1 MDFRKPSG
9 GAAMVALALTLTTS
23 AAWAE
28 KTLWLVR
35 PLYPGQEAL
44 VERTE
49 KALDKLTN
57 NDVREQSVI
66 GLKELS
72 VALKGHV
79 AGELPCFSAAQ
90 RCPDPIDPFVASLGF
105 ERIVLIQGGQDE
117 AGFKYRVVAY
127 EPKSGNMNPAS
138 ATNANLE
145 KALLGAVAKVVPVAS
160 TLELK
165 STPPGAT
172 VFVDDVKVGVTP
184 LTTQVIPGER
194 VVRLDLKSHQPL
206 EETVLIP
213 LRGAVTLEKTLE
225 KVAARIVITAL
236 PAGTE
241 ISLDGQLVGQ
251 DRVDR
256 GIAPGEHTIR
266 LTAEGHKA
274 FEQTISVRPDQQ
286 FSIDK
291 TLEALA
297 PARKPDDA
305 PKEPPA
311 VIIVKEAPLEA
322 KPPESVKAPEPPPP
336 PPPLP
341 PPPPP
346 RPSTPTEQV
355 YERRQYVAGT
365 YELGALLGTDF
376 VAQRFEGGG
385 SGRTT
390 RLTSTNLTL
399 MGGGLEYG
407 TFGQYFG
414 LTVFG
419 LSYLT
424 NTTPWATE
432 VGFATA
438 TEGCEK
444 TQDGSGCKPAR
455 LDNVKLHLVTARAI
469 HLQLRLAA
477 WRFQFGLQ
485 LGPDFRVGWLQGTDA
500 GTSTVSY
507 GGGFWAFD
515 FFVSG
520 RANVRFYLVEGLYL
534 ALQGN
539 FSFHVIG
546 VEATDSSGGTF
557 RNSHQYGFNGGLG
570 YAF

>member
-9 GAAMVALALTLTTS
+9 GAAMVALALALTTS

-44 VERTE
+44 VERSE
-49 KALDKLTN
+49 KALDKLTTH
-57 NDVREQSVI
+57 DVREQSVI
-66 GLKELS
+66 GLKELGA
-72 VALKGHV
+72 ALKGHV
-79 AGELPCFSAAQ
+79 AGELPCFSAEQ
-90 RCPDPIDPFVASLGF
+90 RCPDPIDRFVASLGF

-127 EPKSGNMNPAS
+127 EPKSGSMNPAS

-160 TLELK
+160 TLEVK

-194 VVRLDLKSHQPL
+194 VVKLDLKSHQAL
-206 EETVLIP
+206 EETVLVPI
-213 LRGAVTLEKTLE
+213 RGAVTLEKTLE

-236 PAGTE
+236 PAGTD

-256 GIAPGEHTIR
+256 GVAPGEHTIR

-291 TLEALA
+291 TLEAIA
-297 PARKPDDA
+297 PASKPDDA
-305 PKEPPA
+305 PKDKPA
-311 VIIVKEAPLEA
+311 VLVVKEVPLEA
-322 KPPESVKAPEPPPP
+322 TPPESVKAPAPPPP
-336 PPPLP
+336 PPPP
-341 PPPPP
+341 A
-346 RPSTPTEQV
+346 PSTPSEQV
-355 YERRQYVAGT
+355 YERRQYVSGT
-365 YELGALLGTDF
+365 YELGALIGADF

-390 RLTSTNLTL
+390 RLTSTDLTL

-407 TFGQYFG
+407 TFGKYFG

-424 NTTPWATE
+424 NTTPWAGE
-432 VGFATA
+432 VGFSTA

-444 TQDGSGCKPAR
+444 TQDGSSCKPAR
-455 LDNVKLHLVTARAI
+455 LDNLKLHLVTARAI

-477 WRFQFGLQ
+477 WRFQLGLQ

-515 FFVSG
+515 LFVSG
-520 RANVRFYLVEGLYL
+520 RANVRFYLVEGLFL

-546 VEATDSSGGTF
+546 VEATDSAGGTF